1 MAKLSDIT
9 VNIGVSITQETAERC
24 LELLSMY
31 LTDHPELYVRTKTID
46 IGDRYIRKIMFNT
59 LEEYG
64 DD

>member
-24 LELLSMY
+24 LDLLSIY
-31 LTDHPELYVRTKTID
+31 LTDHPELYVQTMTVDR
-46 IGDRYIRKIMFNT
+46 GDRCIRRIVFNT